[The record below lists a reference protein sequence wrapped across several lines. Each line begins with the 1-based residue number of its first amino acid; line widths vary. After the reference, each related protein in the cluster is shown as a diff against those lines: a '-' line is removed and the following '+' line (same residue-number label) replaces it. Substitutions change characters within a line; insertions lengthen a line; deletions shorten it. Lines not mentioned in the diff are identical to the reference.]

1 MSIQQKWKW
10 IDYYMNLGYKIFNLY
25 LIREIIKEM
34 IIREIIIMFRILK
47 IINNVNI
54 VIIEII
60 DYIIVNVK

>member
-1 MSIQQKWKW
+1 
-10 IDYYMNLGYKIFNLY
+10 MNLGYKIFNLY